1 MSPVHCSHGCIT
13 GENALNLHHLRL
25 FAAVVDHGGFTKA
38 ASALRLSQPAISK
51 SLTDLERTLGVSLID
66 RGSRPLR
73 LTDAGQALYARATE
87 LFGVERAA
95 EEELREI
102 RGLERGV
109 LRIAASTTIATYMLP
124 PVLGRF
130 HEAHP
135 RIRIRVTSANT
146 RTVLRMLVRFQV
158 DAALVEG
165 PVSHARVRIHDWRDD
180 ELVVIAP
187 PKHPLL
193 SDARVDV
200 SMLAN
205 QPFLVREPGSGTR
218 EVTERA
224 LAAHG
229 VRLSNTM
236 RVGGTEAIKQA
247 VAAGLGLAI
256 VSRAAAQDQ
265 LVLGKIVVLPVEGLI
280 IRRRLTRLTLQ
291 GRASS
296 AAARELE
303 QLLELREV
311 DASGA

>member
-1 MSPVHCSHGCIT
+1 M
-13 GENALNLHHLRL
+13 

-38 ASALRLSQPAISK
+38 ATALRLSQPAISK

-66 RGSRPLR
+66 RGGRALR
-73 LTDAGQALYARATE
+73 LTDAGRVLYARATE

-95 EEELREI
+95 EQEVREL
-102 RGLERGV
+102 RGLERGL
-109 LRIAASTTIATYMLP
+109 LRVAASTTIATYLLP

-130 HEAHP
+130 HLAHP

-158 DAALVEG
+158 DVALVEG
-165 PVSHARVRIHDWRDD
+165 PVAHERVRVHDWRED
-180 ELVVIAP
+180 ELVVIAH
-187 PKHPLL
+187 PKHDLFSAAEL
-193 SDARVDV
+193 DT
-200 SMLAN
+200 SMLAD
-205 QPFLVREPGSGTR
+205 QRFLVREPGSGTR
-218 EVTERA
+218 DVTERA
-224 LAAHG
+224 LAEHS

-256 VSRAAAQDQ
+256 VSRAAAEDQ
-265 LVLGKIVVLPVEGLI
+265 LVLGKIAVLPVSGLT
-280 IRRRLTRLTLQ
+280 IRRRLTRLTLL

-303 QLLELREV
+303 TLLDQRQN
-311 DASGA
+311 